1 MKKPINLSIYI
12 TLKTYNDIK
21 NKVKKITEIPKQNID
36 YLPFSNKK
44 RVYFNENDNS
54 FYLYKK
60 NKLNKWKINL
70 KFIKIQFNQEFIEYM
85 NLILDKAIFEAKT
98 IFKKDKDDICFK
110 EKQNGTLKSAIYSI
124 INKFAYF
131 EGELDIF
138 DFVTEI
144 FIRVLSGHY
153 LIDGNKRTSLMILIL
168 LLKQFGYYFYWSNQN
183 NIFFIQNYKK
193 HIEKDL
199 EIFTYELQEKN
210 KVEYITLEIKKWI
223 YSKTMID
230 LNFK

>member
-1 MKKPINLSIYI
+1 
-12 TLKTYNDIK
+12 
-21 NKVKKITEIPKQNID
+21 
-36 YLPFSNKK
+36 
-44 RVYFNENDNS
+44 
-54 FYLYKK
+54 
-60 NKLNKWKINL
+60 
-70 KFIKIQFNQEFIEYM
+70 
-85 NLILDKAIFEAKT
+85 
-98 IFKKDKDDICFK
+98 
-110 EKQNGTLKSAIYSI
+110 
-124 INKFAYF
+124 
-131 EGELDIF
+131 
-138 DFVTEI
+138 
-144 FIRVLSGHY
+144 
-153 LIDGNKRTSLMILIL
+153 MILIL